1 MRGRL
6 LIVLIVF
13 AACTTS
19 APPPSPEPAVPSPVE
34 AATRSVYV
42 TASVLNVR
50 MQATTQSEVVTTV
63 RRGEKLDVIDR
74 PDASG
79 AWIPVETA
87 SGARGWV
94 ATQHVSSSPP
104 RAATSAR
111 RRRPGCRPD
120 SDYRFVKTPAPRFSD
135 SAAHGLV
142 VVEANVDASG
152 VVRSTNVISNS
163 TGDEALAS
171 LAEREI
177 RDARF
182 EAPVRD
188 CVPRAFIFT
197 YKRSF

>member
-1 MRGRL
+1 M
-6 LIVLIVF
+6 VF

-19 APPPSPEPAVPSPVE
+19 APPPPPEPEVAAPVD
-34 AATRSVYV
+34 AAARNVYV

-50 MQATTQSEVVTTV
+50 MEATTRSEVVTTA
-63 RRGEKLDVIDR
+63 RRGEKLEVIDP
-74 PDASG
+74 PDSSG
-79 AWIPVETA
+79 AWIRVETA

-94 ATQHVSSSPP
+94 AAQHVSSSAP
-104 RAATSAR
+104 RAARSAR
-111 RRRPGCRPD
+111 RRRGCRPD
-120 SDYRFVKTPAPRFSD
+120 SDYRFVKTPTPRFSD
-135 SAAHGLV
+135 SGAHGLV

-163 TGDEALAS
+163 TGDEALGV

-188 CVPRAFIFT
+188 CAPRAFIFT